1 MAVYLGMSEGGGTVY
16 HEHCME
22 QPFLGRSVAV
32 EGATSDATVHLI
44 EEEVR
49 RILAGAL
56 DGARR
61 CVEENRAV
69 LDRFAAAL
77 LEHETLDKPEI
88 VRLLGTS
95 GAASQQP

>member
-1 MAVYLGMSEGGGTVY
+1 MPVKDTADRDSLRGVSDD
-16 HEHCME
+16 
-22 QPFLGRSVAV
+22 V
-32 EGATSDATVHLI
+32 ELAWPSQTSDATVHLI

-61 CVEENRAV
+61 CIEENRAV
-69 LDRFAAAL
+69 LDLFATAL

-88 VRLLGTS
+88 ARLLGTS
-95 GAASQQP
+95 SAALRRISAS